1 MSVKSKRKGTEG
13 RGRLEYATSANDL
26 LQADHP
32 LHKTFTK
39 WLGDKDATKRQAS
52 KFLQQYPQYRE
63 VKHGQADGDS

>member
-26 LQADHP
+26 LKSDHP
-32 LHKTFTK
+32 LHKTFMQ
-39 WLGDKDATKRQAS
+39 WLKGKDATKRQAS

-63 VKHGQADGDS
+63 VKHGEVNSSG

>member
-1 MSVKSKRKGTEG
+1 MSVKPKRKGQAG
-13 RGRLEYATSANDL
+13 VGRLEYATSANDL
-26 LQADHP
+26 LSADHP

-39 WLGDKDATKRQAS
+39 WLHGKEATKRQAS